1 MKRFLSGITLLLSL
15 SGLSEGQTGS
25 ILYEYWTGISG
36 TAVGSLL
43 GDPRYPSS
51 PSGSSYLTQYFEASS
66 NWNDNYGARIRG
78 FVHPPTTGNYIFYI
92 ASDDQSELWLST
104 DDKPSN
110 KVKIAWVTGYTDSR
124 QWDKY
129 PEQQSVA
136 IPLVAGRKYY
146 IEGLHK
152 DETQN
157 DNFAVGWQMPGSVY
171 ERPIPVSR
179 LSPVLDDD
187 DYSLWSDSA
196 KIYMNT
202 TSSGANV
209 TGTVTQIPI
218 LVRLNQTNFDFSDAL
233 GNGADIRFSK
243 ADGTHLYYQI
253 EKWDSLAREAQIWV
267 KVDTVFGNNNSQYIN
282 MFWGKSDAV
291 SRSNGGAVFDTA
303 NGFRGVWHLNQNP
316 GGTAPQLT
324 DASKRLNH
332 GTSYGG
338 MNSADLITGIVDKGI
353 ELDGSDDYA
362 YTIVQFNNPTVFT
375 LSMWFKT
382 TTSSG
387 GKMIGFGN
395 SQTGFSSSHDRNMWM
410 DSLGRIHFGIISGG
424 TIRTIG
430 TTSAFNDG
438 QWHQASAQLSSAGM
452 KLFVDG
458 TLRASNASYTTP
470 LNINGYWRIGFD
482 NLSGWPNYPVHQHF
496 QSAIDEAIVAF
507 TARSEHWVKLDYENI
522 KNNSSFLT
530 VENSAGK
537 PVINLT
543 QLVAAVSESSLTVP
557 VFTIGASIG
566 AAKSS
571 ATNIQV
577 QLNYYGS
584 AQSGIDYT
592 PLASTY
598 SLTIPADSTHA
609 MRTINLTPIEDIL
622 EESNE
627 TLFVAI
633 IADTNY
639 RVGSSD
645 TIGIIITDNDQVF
658 PPVITIEPRDT
669 SVLTGDVAVFQV
681 QVTGSPPFTYQWRKN
696 GNPVGSSSALYS
708 TPPVSMSDSGAL
720 IDCIVSNGKGA
731 DTSRQAVLSVS
742 IRPEEVYITRQPLS
756 ITVTEGDIAI
766 FRVGA
771 HGSPPIQYQWFCD
784 SSILAGQTDS
794 ILQIGPV
801 TPLFNGKQYFCIVS
815 NIVGDVT
822 SWKAL
827 LTVKKPSSHILVITG
842 ELYTTDLKTVGSNAT
857 SQMNFIVRL
866 YPSVFSDSVL
876 YTETFLEENKQS
888 IPVKD
893 GKFAI
898 RLGEGKTDGDLMDV
912 VRRNPNLFVG
922 FTISRP
928 GGNPETLNRK
938 VPLTASPYALSSLPQ
953 VLTGNVD
960 PDSADI
966 DAPIGTHFV
975 RTITGDTYI
984 KTFKGWAILVDN

>member
-267 KVDTVFGNNNSQYIN
+267 NVDTVFGNNNSQYIN

-458 TLRASNASYTTP
+458 TLRASSASYTTP

-592 PLASTY
+592 PLAPSY

-609 MRTINLTPIEDIL
+609 VRTINLTPIEDIL
-622 EESNE
+622 EEGNE

-696 GNPVGSSSALYS
+696 GNPVGSSSALYT

-731 DTSRQAVLSVS
+731 DTSRQAMLSVS

-756 ITVTEGDIAI
+756 VTLTTGDTAV
-766 FRVGA
+766 FEVTPAGT
-771 HGSPPIQYQWFCD
+771 PPFQYQWYKNN
-784 SSILAGQTDS
+784 SIIPGETGQ
-794 ILQIGPV
+794 ILRIGPLV
-801 TPLFNGKQYFCIVS
+801 VNNNGEIYYCIVS
-815 NIVGDVT
+815 NIL
-822 SWKAL
+822 SSIESSKAL
-827 LTVKKPSSHILVITG
+827 LTVRRPSSHTLIITG
-842 ELYTTDLKTVGSNAT
+842 DLYTSKNIKVGIDEDINIDFVV
-857 SQMNFIVRL
+857 NL
-866 YPSVFSDSVL
+866 YPSATDSVL
-876 YTETFLEENKQS
+876 LYTESFLDSNNQS
-888 IPVKD
+888 IKVRN

-898 RLGEGKTDGDLMDV
+898 QLGSGKTSGDLMSV
-912 VRRNPNLFVG
+912 VRENANIFVS
-922 FTISRP
+922 FTISTP
-928 GGNPETLNRK
+928 GCSPETLNRR
-938 VPLTASPYALSSLPQ
+938 VPLTASPYALSSLPPI
-953 VLTGNVD
+953 LKGNVN
-960 PDSADI
+960 PDSAAI
-966 DAPIGTHFV
+966 VAPMGTHYI
-975 RTITGDTYI
+975 RTSTNATYI
-984 KTFKGWAILVDN
+984 KTYNGWAELTD